1 MTCNEDAPELL
12 LCIGSRCV
20 PPGTAKAWKKRW
32 FVLRSGRMSGNPNLL
47 EYYKNEASK
56 KPIRVIDLNFC
67 EQVDSG
73 LQFERKEFENSFIF
87 DLRTCDR
94 TFYLVADSE
103 MEMNKWVRCI
113 CDVCGFN
120 PTDPDES
127 LKVQPPTEATTTGL
141 TPPQPRSGCL
151 LVEGSTSSPP
161 KYAPQLVTGFTD
173 NVVAPV
179 PAPRETTDV
188 DQGDYLWLTEFV
200 TAKES
205 ARTVGA
211 AMGNDE
217 SYEEKESK
225 GKEDEDYELLELCE
239 SFQLETDAVPGQQG
253 AADLNDNLPS
263 HKLPS
268 GPCHTS
274 QIGQRRLCDEP
285 VGGGTTVSMY
295 SRYAPPRPPKSA
307 FLPGGCEDRGRRAA
321 SDSDGVGVW
330 RTGGSAMLPAPR
342 SNTVSIMEGSARGPR
357 RGQARAC
364 AVSSIEAIN
373 GSASLSRLTS
383 PGYESSPD
391 SEDNYVP
398 MGTNSPL
405 MPRAACG
412 NSPSPPASYP
422 VDMPLDNYMPMSPG
436 PSELPSSGCRVP
448 PPPSRSLASPS
459 SLSLRLAMTGTTNHG
474 IRVPSSSQLARTS
487 NCSPSQ
493 SQLPS
498 TSQQTLQRPPVNRQL
513 KPDRKGKPPPMD
525 LNAQTAPDSP
535 MFVPVTSPISRTFS
549 RPDFIRSQSTVQRPL
564 STHSSNSSSDSQ
576 DSEENYV
583 PMRPNQAEDEASR
596 TRFDSTS
603 VHHRVEYLDLD
614 LQRSPCANPPRKQKS
629 SMGSGTPSSGRVDYV
644 EVDPERTRALQN
656 TRQAWTDGRQPS

>member
-1 MTCNEDAPELL
+1 MSAGGEVLCSGWLRKSPPERKL
-12 LCIGSRCV
+12 RRY
-20 PPGTAKAWKKRW
+20 AWKKRW

-94 TFYLVADSE
+94 TFYLVADTE

-127 LKVQPPTEATTTGL
+127 LKVQPPMGATTAGL
-141 TPPQPRSGCL
+141 SPSQPRSGCL
-151 LVEGSTSSPP
+151 LVQGSTSSPP
-161 KYAPQLVTGFTD
+161 ASRPVSGITD

-179 PAPRETTDV
+179 PAPMGTTDAG
-188 DQGDYLWLTEFV
+188 QGDYLWLTEFV

-205 ARTVGA
+205 ARTIGA
-211 AMGNDE
+211 AMANDE
-217 SYEEKESK
+217 SDEEKESK
-225 GKEDEDYELLELCE
+225 GKEEEDYELLELCE
-239 SFQLETDAVPGQQG
+239 SFQLETEAVTGQHG

-263 HKLPS
+263 HKPPS
-268 GPCHTS
+268 GPCPRS
-274 QIGQRRLCDEP
+274 QIWQRRPWDEP
-285 VGGGTTVSMY
+285 LGAGATVSMY
-295 SRYAPPRPPKSA
+295 GQHAPPRPPKSA
-307 FLPGGCEDRGRRAA
+307 FLPGGCEGRGRRAA
-321 SDSDGVGVW
+321 SDSDGVGVG
-330 RTGGSAMLPAPR
+330 RSGGSAVLPAPR
-342 SNTVSIMEGSARGPR
+342 SNTVSIMERSARGPR
-357 RGQARAC
+357 RGQIRAC

-373 GSASLSRLTS
+373 GSASLSRLAS

-391 SEDNYVP
+391 SEENYVS

-405 MPRAACG
+405 VPRAGGG

-422 VDMPLDNYMPMSPG
+422 VDTLLDNYMPMSPG

-459 SLSLRLAMTGTTNHG
+459 SLSLRSAISGTTNHG
-474 IRVPSSSQLARTS
+474 LRVPSSSQLGRTS
-487 NCSPSQ
+487 NCPPSQ
-493 SQLPS
+493 SQLPN
-498 TSQQTLQRPPVNRQL
+498 TSQQNLQRPPVNRQL

-525 LNAQTAPDSP
+525 LNAHTAPDSP

-549 RPDFIRSQSTVQRPL
+549 RPDFDRSQSTAQRPL

-583 PMRPNQAEDEASR
+583 PMRANQPEDEVSR
-596 TRFDSTS
+596 IHFDGICA
-603 VHHRVEYLDLD
+603 HHRVEYLDLD
-614 LQRSPCANPPRKQKS
+614 LQRSPSPNPARKKS
-629 SMGSGTPSSGRVDYV
+629 SMGSGIPSSGRVDYV